1 MALEISCSTRPY
13 AGQSDC
19 GDRCGWWTT
28 PERIVMAVADGLGHG
43 AEAAYA
49 AEVAMAC
56 IGAGLERPIDE
67 IFAACDVRLRNTR
80 GVALAVAVVS
90 LDSGQLTITSV
101 GNIRTV
107 LLTSSKDCHFGGSRG
122 IVGAG
127 YERLIPEVRTL
138 ADGDVLAL
146 FSDGIEEFFALRET
160 LQETAHLSRD
170 EAAAVLTRWARL
182 DDDAAVLIYHHA
194 PCTMTLDLGCR
205 RS

>member
-1 MALEISCSTRPY
+1 MALEISCSTRPC

-56 IGAGLERPIDE
+56 IGADLERPFAE
-67 IFAACDVRLRNTR
+67 IFATCDVHLRNTR
-80 GVALAVAVVS
+80 GAALAVAVVT
-90 LDSGQLTITSV
+90 LDSGQLTISSV

-107 LLTSSKDCHFGGSRG
+107 LLTAGKDFRFGGSRG

-127 YERLIPEVRTL
+127 YARLTPEVRTL
-138 ADGDVLAL
+138 SRGDVLAL
-146 FSDGIEEFFALRET
+146 FSDGVDEFSALRET
-160 LQETAHLSRD
+160 LNETAHLPKD
-170 EAAAVLTRWARL
+170 QAAAVLTRWARP

-194 PCTMTLDLGCR
+194 P
-205 RS
+205 